1 MLRTGVSLFIVIGL
15 FVLVASGP
23 SLIRIESNQISVHPE
38 AVFQSLFEMA
48 ERATNGTL
56 LEYQAGRAYHKLHET
71 LPLYFVISL
80 GYILSAALLSL
91 FIGVSLGFLTSFRHG
106 RFLTALLEFVHVI
119 PDFVLAIFLQI
130 IVIAITQATGHR
142 VARIAYVNGISGAY
156 TLPITVMTFVAT
168 VFIIRSVHGYLTEV
182 KSQDYLL
189 FAVAKGLA
197 KPRLIATHLLVP
209 VLHKL
214 RGDLHGLL
222 ALLIGNL
229 FIIERIFNIPGITSF
244 IFDNAFQR
252 IADSVTS
259 SIKIIT
265 QLHVALSGFLAIVL
279 VYWML
284 YGLFSLVLTL
294 FIRWRE

>member
-15 FVLVASGP
+15 FVLIASGP
-23 SLIRIESNQISVHPE
+23 SLLRIESNRITVHPE
-38 AVFQSLFEMA
+38 ALAESLSEMA
-48 ERATNGTL
+48 ERAADGTL
-56 LEYQAGRAYHKLHET
+56 TEYQAGRTYHKLHET
-71 LPLYFVISL
+71 LPFYFLISL
-80 GYILSAALLSL
+80 GYILTAALLSL
-91 FIGVSLGFLTSFRHG
+91 LIGVSLGFLTSFRHA
-106 RFLTALLEFVHVI
+106 RMITALLELVHVI

-130 IVIAITQATGHR
+130 CVIAITQATGFR
-142 VARIAYVNGISGAY
+142 IARIAYVNGISAAY

-182 KSQDYLL
+182 KSQDYLR

-197 KPRLIATHLLVP
+197 NPRLIATHLLVP
-209 VLHKL
+209 VLYKL

-229 FIIERIFNIPGITSF
+229 FIIERIFNIPGVTSF
-244 IFDNAFQR
+244 LFDNAFQR
-252 IADSVTS
+252 VADSVTS

-265 QLHVALSGFLAIVL
+265 QLHVALSGFLAIVV

-284 YGLFSLVLTL
+284 YGLFSLILTTI
-294 FIRWRE
+294 IRWRE